1 MLRSPLGRQWGRY
14 PQHRHQFQYPVNSW
28 GNNCNEPIER
38 LVGLDIN
45 PPPNGTTSCVHNH
58 SQRRNHTRFQKTSG
72 GGSRQTR
79 RAANTESWRDNE
91 RVAKTQ
97 SPGVFRWLA
106 TEIATPGHSNC
117 SRLDIG
123 GSSPPHLLI
132 LQDSAIPE
140 LVAGEGLLIP
150 WRKPVAGSSP
160 ACRAISFQSLSSCI
174 GRIVGFD
181 ITQR

>member
-1 MLRSPLGRQWGRY
+1 MKRSPLGRQWGGY
-14 PQHRHQFQYPVNSW
+14 PQHRHQFQCSVNSW
-28 GNNCNEPIER
+28 GNNCSEPIER

-45 PPPNGTTSCVHNH
+45 PPPDGTTSCVHNH
-58 SQRRNHTRFQKTSG
+58 PQRRNHTRFQKTSG

-79 RAANTESWRDNE
+79 RAENTESWRDNE
-91 RVAKTQ
+91 RSYKTF
-97 SPGVFRWLA
+97 PWVFRWLA
-106 TEIATPGHSNC
+106 KRVAPFGHSNY

-150 WRKPVAGSSP
+150 WRKPAAGSSP
-160 ACRAISFQSLSSCI
+160 ACRAISM
-174 GRIVGFD
+174 GV
-181 ITQR
+181 